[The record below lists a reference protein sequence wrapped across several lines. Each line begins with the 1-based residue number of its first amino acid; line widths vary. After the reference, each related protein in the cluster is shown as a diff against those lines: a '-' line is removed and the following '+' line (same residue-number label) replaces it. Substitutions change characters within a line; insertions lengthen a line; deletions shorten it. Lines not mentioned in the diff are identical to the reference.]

1 MRIRNCLDCGAKQK
15 WVFQDNQ
22 NNHNTKNY
30 KSKTHSVKGIIRVE
44 VCWAL
49 QYLYTQMKGAE
60 SDYWTINLSVQ
71 NKYWGT
77 NKRKYFRDILS
88 FCSLK
93 YKKHKV
99 FWKFWHGIP
108 LILAVSAYMAET
120 FAFHEKILQQ
130 WGNRLVNIVLQNLF
144 IIFAVYFLYQSSA
157 NTQTYIDTE
166 NPTPLR
172 NRVLRVMSPISKM
185 PSSPKVVHL
194 TSKNI
199 RTPSKISS
207 TKYNKNFVVVYL
219 GQATQEVKVPDL
231 LLPIKPMKEKNQPDA
246 EFDMYVFD
254 WKEKPKIIPEKKQR
268 KGTRS
273 SNRCSHTNVRRTLR
287 RN

>member
-1 MRIRNCLDCGAKQK
+1 MNSRSRGRVSIPNMRIRNCLDCGAKQK

-22 NNHNTKNY
+22 NYHNTKNY

-157 NTQTYIDTE
+157 NTQTYINQWRYGGNHFFVCTNEQIYRPSIRHNLMPLMSLSRLLHRQHWLVTMVLWTWALE
-166 NPTPLR
+166 N
-172 NRVLRVMSPISKM
+172 
-185 PSSPKVVHL
+185 
-194 TSKNI
+194 
-199 RTPSKISS
+199 
-207 TKYNKNFVVVYL
+207 
-219 GQATQEVKVPDL
+219 
-231 LLPIKPMKEKNQPDA
+231 
-246 EFDMYVFD
+246 
-254 WKEKPKIIPEKKQR
+254 
-268 KGTRS
+268 
-273 SNRCSHTNVRRTLR
+273 
-287 RN
+287 